1 MTPGGTEREGASQ
14 ESGTPPPSDDA
25 LLDVVASWL
34 ALEDVPR
41 QPVDLLLLFGGSMPT
56 AWDLAADLISAGRV
70 GRLMLVGGRGHTTDV
85 LERVLGAASGS
96 TEADLMAAY
105 LAERHEIT
113 DVLLERASTNCGTNV
128 SLARQLSTGEGLRP
142 RTVGLVQEPTMQRRM
157 DAVCRLVWPE
167 VTVLNIPGPDARDLW
182 GRERWTALVMG
193 EVPRLRDDAEGY
205 GPRGRG
211 FLAHVDVPDPV
222 ARAHAELLRRHP
234 AWGRPAAPGG

>member
-1 MTPGGTEREGASQ
+1 MTPGGAESEEASQ
-14 ESGTPPPSDDA
+14 KPGTPPPSDDA

-34 ALEDVPR
+34 ALEDAQA
-41 QPVDLLLLFGGSMPT
+41 QPVDLLLLFGGSLPT
-56 AWDLAADLISAGRV
+56 AWDRAADLFNAGAV

-85 LERVLGAASGS
+85 LERVLGAAPGS
-96 TEADLMAAY
+96 TEADLMAAS
-105 LAERHEIT
+105 LAGRHGIT

-128 SLARQLSTGEGLRP
+128 SLARQLSTARGLRP

-157 DAVCRLVWPE
+157 DAVCRLAWPE
-167 VTVLNIPGPDARDLW
+167 VTPLNIPGPDARDLW

-193 EVPRLRDDAEGY
+193 EVPRLCDDADGY

-211 FLAHVDVPDPV
+211 FLAHVDVPEPV

-234 AWGRPAAPGG
+234 TWGRPAAPGR

>member
-1 MTPGGTEREGASQ
+1 MTPGGSESEGASQ
-14 ESGTPPPSDDA
+14 RPGTPPPSDGA

-34 ALEDVPR
+34 ALVAAPG

-56 AWDLAADLISAGRV
+56 AWDRAADLVSAGGV
-70 GRLMLVGGRGHTTDV
+70 GRLVLVGGRGHTPAV
-85 LERVLGAASGS
+85 LERVLGAAPGS

-105 LAERHEIT
+105 LAERRGIT
-113 DVLLERASTNCGTNV
+113 DVLLERASTNCGTNI
-128 SLARQLSTGEGLRP
+128 SLARELSTALGLRP

-167 VTVLNIPGPDARDLW
+167 VTPVNIPGPDARDLW
-182 GRERWTALVMG
+182 GSERWTALVMG

-205 GPRGRG
+205 GPQGRG
-211 FLAHVDVPDPV
+211 FLAHVDVPDSV

-234 AWGRPAAPGG
+234 TWGRPAALGG